1 MSDNVNNPGHYK
13 RGGIEVIDVIEA
25 LEFDF
30 HDANAFKYLARA
42 GHKKPDWLLGPMSPD
57 VLDVEIEI
65 AMLEK
70 EIEDRGK
77 SLFYQNRKLEVKRR
91 LLQAL
96 HARRNAE
103 IELREKIATPEG
115 FREAVAEAKAAHCS
129 VPLNSSTGNYPEIPD
144 GSNSYVLWDHSGALK
159 TYPDGK
165 L

>member
-42 GHKKPDWLLGPMSPD
+42 GHKKPDWVTGPMSPD
-57 VLDVEIEI
+57 VLAVEIEI
-65 AMLEK
+65 AITEK
-70 EIEDRGK
+70 EIEDRSK
-77 SLFYQNRKLEVKRR
+77 SIWYQNRKLEAKRR
-91 LLQAL
+91 LLQSL
-96 HARRNAE
+96 HARRNSE
-103 IELREKIATPEG
+103 ISLREKIATPEG
-115 FREAVAEAKAAHCS
+115 FREAVAEAKVAHTQPMPTVNQRRAALGLE
-129 VPLNSSTGNYPEIPD
+129 PLTAPD
-144 GSNSYVLWDHSGALK
+144 PWASPTLS